1 MFYNLN
7 FDNKKSINNLIL
19 SEDNVTIL
27 YYSTMCGYCIQLKPT
42 WHKLCNSIKNNNKIT
57 IINVESN
64 NIKYLRAK
72 YKKNIMG
79 YPTIVKFSK
88 GKKIEEYSGNRI
100 ISEYGF
106 DNSISNYKK
115 HYKILDNINLIMLT
129 YNIINNNY
137 IIIVNVDKK
146 EAISLLQNYII
157 MKKKRNKYIKKL
169 NVKREIEYLID
180 KINKEIKCDDA
191 KLILKT
197 IINKFINRTMKT
209 IDKT

>member
-1 MFYNLN
+1 MFSIEANTKNVLNISANNHKKLLHITKNIIAKMNLN
-7 FDNKKSINNLIL
+7 NEL
-19 SEDNVTIL
+19 
-27 YYSTMCGYCIQLKPT
+27 
-42 WHKLCNSIKNNNKIT
+42 
-57 IINVESN
+57 N
-64 NIKYLRAK
+64 NIDYFKL
-72 YKKNIMG
+72 KNITSI
-79 YPTIVKFSK
+79 YVN
-88 GKKIEEYSGNRI
+88 EEIKLMNNSDMNSI

-169 NVKREIEYLID
+169 NVKRESEYLID

-191 KLILKT
+191 KIILKT
-197 IINKFINRTMKT
+197 IIDKFINRTMKT